1 MFFFWSHLNLPP
13 TPNLTI
19 LSHQTSTGLL
29 AGLRMSGVTS
39 VHLPVGHAPSS

>member
-1 MFFFWSHLNLPP
+1 MLFFLVSSESP

-29 AGLRMSGVTS
+29 AGLRMGGVTS